1 MASGRGLVGLG
12 FVKVWTVFLAYHLE
26 WQGEATPDHLNLKM
40 FALFNIV

>member
-26 WQGEATPDHLNLKM
+26 WQGEATWEKQVQQHQTTW
-40 FALFNIV
+40 I